1 MPREAATSL
10 MRQSVVPACWFS
22 ATMGLSAAVGVGL
35 VPAAEGGA
43 GPRWRAAP
51 MYPAPMRTASD
62 TTAARRPLRT
72 RAEFVILPAASA
84 AIEGSSRRS
93 LPGVD
98 RSRVGGGSGGAQTR
112 ASGFARSPRLLEIFL
127 GE

>member
-1 MPREAATSL
+1 MPRGAATSL
-10 MRQSVVPACWFS
+10 MRQSVVPAGWFS

-62 TTAARRPLRT
+62 TTAARMPLRT

-84 AIEGSSRRS
+84 AIEGSSRGAYLEWTAAGSAEAQAGLRLAPRDSRGARGCWRS
-93 LPGVD
+93 
-98 RSRVGGGSGGAQTR
+98 S
-112 ASGFARSPRLLEIFL
+112 L